1 MKTRIVFFFLLSLI
15 ILVPSCSDD
24 EETEITPEISNVE
37 AINHS
42 TGSDTIARGE
52 QIAVDFDAV
61 TRSDARLDY
70 YHIEIHDHPESGLVT
85 DEYKIIDSSFT
96 DVSTFSGLMNSHVHQ
111 HITVPD
117 TANLGSYH
125 VVVVVVDQDG
135 YSADTEE
142 LETHI
147 VIVE

>member
-1 MKTRIVFFFLLSLI
+1 MKSRFFYLLLLSLI
-15 ILVPSCSDD
+15 ILVLACND
-24 EETEITPEISNVE
+24 EETDLTPEITDVE

-52 QIAVDFDAV
+52 QVAVDFDAYS
-61 TRSDARLDY
+61 RSDARLDY

-96 DVSTFSGLMNSHVHQ
+96 EVATFSGLKNSHVHQ